1 MTKADHGYLT
11 NVGISQEENRP
22 HVMYVMWLRDANNL
36 SPTFDKMEGLES
48 LVVLGWRPS
57 RGQLVKVCER
67 HDAQPTCG
75 KKDNGDFTFGQD
87 DLVILWIF

>member
-1 MTKADHGYLT
+1 MLPHRTMTKADHGYLT

-48 LVVLGWRPS
+48 
-57 RGQLVKVCER
+57 
-67 HDAQPTCG
+67 
-75 KKDNGDFTFGQD
+75 
-87 DLVILWIF
+87 

>member
-1 MTKADHGYLT
+1 MQVLPHRTMTKADHGYLT

-57 RGQLVKVCER
+57 RGQLVKVCEQ
-67 HDAQPTCG
+67 HDAQPVWRQ
-75 KKDNGDFTFGQD
+75 KGQR
-87 DLVILWIF
+87 

>member
-1 MTKADHGYLT
+1 
-11 NVGISQEENRP
+11 
-22 HVMYVMWLRDANNL
+22 
-36 SPTFDKMEGLES
+36 MEGLES